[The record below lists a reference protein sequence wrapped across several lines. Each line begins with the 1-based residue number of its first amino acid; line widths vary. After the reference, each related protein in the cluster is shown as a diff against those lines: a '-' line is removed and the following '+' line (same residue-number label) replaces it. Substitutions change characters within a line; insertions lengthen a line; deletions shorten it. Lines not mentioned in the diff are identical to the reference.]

1 MKRTPKGVF
10 LRCASSAYRRQLFCK
25 TFARKHSMWYN
36 REDGRRGSRR
46 SAGGKT
52 MAYADREK
60 EILKLLENN
69 YSIGVKELAKQL
81 YASEPTIRRDLI
93 KLEKKELIIRAH
105 GKVII
110 NTRSADKNMALSA
123 REHYMAG
130 IKNSIARAASTL
142 IRDGNVIMLDASS
155 TASYLIKYIE
165 NFKDV
170 IVITSGIKTAYML
183 SQTGIKFIC
192 TGGECINESFSFIGQ
207 SAINTLK
214 AYNADI
220 CFVSCH
226 GLSETGVAT
235 DTSVYENDVRYAI
248 MKQSKQ
254 RVLLFDDT
262 KINNGFWHNLCDIS
276 EFDEVFCNHPL
287 PDNILQKVKHFTLVG
302 EPS

>member
-1 MKRTPKGVF
+1 
-10 LRCASSAYRRQLFCK
+10 
-25 TFARKHSMWYN
+25 MWYN
-36 REDGRRGSRR
+36 KEDGNRGSRR

-130 IKNSIARAASTL
+130 IKNSIVRAASTL

>member
-1 MKRTPKGVF
+1 
-10 LRCASSAYRRQLFCK
+10 
-25 TFARKHSMWYN
+25 
-36 REDGRRGSRR
+36 
-46 SAGGKT
+46 

-183 SQTGIKFIC
+183 SQ
-192 TGGECINESFSFIGQ
+192 IGR
-207 SAINTLK
+207 A
-214 AYNADI
+214 
-220 CFVSCH
+220 SCR
-226 GLSETGVAT
+226 E
-235 DTSVYENDVRYAI
+235 
-248 MKQSKQ
+248 
-254 RVLLFDDT
+254 RV
-262 KINNGFWHNLCDIS
+262 
-276 EFDEVFCNHPL
+276 
-287 PDNILQKVKHFTLVG
+287 
-302 EPS
+302 